1 MSDLSRSA
9 KSGNNWSSYDLDA
22 YNIVI
27 RNQSPRAF
35 FGHNLPTTLENID
48 PEFLT
53 AGVTT
58 GAANDNTNRL
68 LSYLPLAS
76 QAHANQVPA
85 IRDFATELLRML
97 GFEEP
102 SFVLRSRYT
111 IPPQICGVLRRHTQA
126 DISLVNRCGP
136 TICLIVQAARDPI
149 TGDDPEAQVIAKA
162 IAAFQTNNRKR
173 AHLGKEMKDSMSIP
187 CITMVGTR
195 PIFYVVPVTQE
206 LSKAVE
212 RGDYPEVVTKVR
224 SCTVVGSGW
233 LSDGMDIPDFRLEAL
248 KHYVLFR
255 PLAKSLWSQFLV

>member
-1 MSDLSRSA
+1 MSTLSRSA
-9 KSGNNWSSYDLDA
+9 KSGSDWSSYDLEA
-22 YNIVI
+22 YNIDI
-27 RNQSPRAF
+27 QNQSARTF

-58 GAANDNTNRL
+58 GAADDNTNRL
-68 LSYLPLAS
+68 LSYLDLAS
-76 QAHANQVPA
+76 GAHANQVSA

-102 SFVLRSRYT
+102 SFVLRSRHT
-111 IPPQICGVLRRHTQA
+111 IPLQICGDLRRHTQA
-126 DISLVNRCGP
+126 DVCLVNRREP
-136 TICLIVQAARDPI
+136 TICLIVQAAKVAF
-149 TGDDPEAQVIAKA
+149 TGGDPEAQVIAKA
-162 IAAFQTNNRKR
+162 IAAFQMNNLKR

-187 CITMVGTR
+187 CITMVGTW
-195 PIFYVVPVTQE
+195 PIFHVVPVTQE

-233 LSDGMDIPDFRLEAL
+233 LSDGMDIPDFRLRL
-248 KHYVLFR
+248 
-255 PLAKSLWSQFLV
+255 